1 MPYSKCFVCKRRLD
15 MASQGHWKY
24 CRSCLLERKI
34 KKLYKQIQ
42 EFTDF
47 VSTQL

>member
-15 MASQGHWKY
+15 VPTQGHWKY
-24 CRSCLLERKI
+24 CRSCLLERKT
-34 KKLYKQIQ
+34 KKVLKQIK

-47 VSTQL
+47 ISTQL